1 MSATQSTNQTETQTV
16 QLSGIGYTQTILR
29 LKLTEIEKEQENDC
43 IVEEKSDE
51 KISEN
56 KFNINGKT
64 VKICITKEIFD
75 ELFRENFED
84 SLILKSKK
92 IIIVALDFSGS
103 MSSYFKQLMD
113 IIKLLCD
120 ENPDADNIYIVT
132 YGSYSKHYKPYN
144 YPRDHIGNYRCGSY
158 DTGGGTDFNNAFIN
172 VLKIVEENPD
182 TEPILFFLTDG
193 GSSGYQ
199 HTLEKVKNCI
209 SDIRPYCFGGGAS
222 ISGLDNVRRVSSSG
236 ISEILED
243 FMSCT
248 AFIVDTHVSNIVI
261 ETTLGTFS
269 IPIVLNNGDSTEGN
283 ETKQG
288 TVYFDNLQGEIL
300 SCSIVSRGI
309 SISLEKSDTL
319 KLDDIDAIFG
329 KLLSL
334 VENQNPSTDMIASV
348 CKDLSVIINDPE
360 LSDDPRTKSVKSR
373 VMDILSRL
381 ETSSLKTDIGINSSA
396 VGDIRNILKKMAT
409 SVKAMVLGKKGRSY
423 RNIGKAACKISKYVD
438 KIASNLQKW
447 ETVGCVPNCIQLLPQ
462 QNSEIEDTL
471 LMSCDGIPC
480 SYLCVNSISSASNLE
495 NVFNAME
502 SDNKSLLD
510 DIKKLAAVINN
521 PAGANI
527 SVMDQILFRSTIES
541 LTPQLL
547 EKLALSTHALFLPYG
562 NFDSLWLSQV
572 WRMYAGMLLVGHPI
586 EMGISTGNVFTTSL
600 TSCLLLLTPESTHQL
615 RALSFFLGYAK
626 SYMNT
631 NTRNGL
637 LSDVYRSYSN
647 DIMAFVNSRR
657 EGSDKQLTNIF
668 SSFGAILSMITTPM
682 YQESTQISFEDCRG
696 LILSSYF
703 ENLRQHLQSQFNSP
717 AQFDKALDD
726 FSKTLGF
733 EEYFGRYD
741 EPNFDDFSSLIR
753 EFGRGN
759 IPIDAVLTQLRD
771 RVEIN
776 ISDFCPD
783 FSNIEE
789 LFQKY
794 LPNVTNK
801 GGLGT
806 VSTILSIADIV
817 KIIKLIKVISVYSKN
832 VSKTNFD
839 FIGISNLFYGILP
852 EETCIDIIKMSES
865 IPDIVTNETNLAM
878 LIYLLNKNADSSKMI
893 LQPFGEDINIATLF
907 NKSTVQRDEVKNR
920 LKMILLKFLNQAC
933 GSEHLGSESPE
944 TLIGILK
951 ILKSIG
957 FDEITEDYYRI
968 ISIINKVSNEA
979 NRTKLFLNF
988 TAIIK
993 NFLNVD
999 EIHDKLLE
1007 NGLPLKI
1014 IEMQISKMT
1023 QEQCCV
1029 IPSILTVTGTRRY
1042 RSALEILI
1050 DKGCFFETEVISL
1063 EFEIHTYETIDGK
1076 NTKTLI
1082 DKAIFK
1088 TRVNKISIKNIKEI
1102 LKKNPELFKLSG
1114 IQFILKWASLYT
1126 YFIGNYECIGFDTYF
1141 KIPTC
1146 IGTKEKLSEIDVI
1159 ESCNVSYSNWN
1170 DEIKCQQE
1178 IEPNTHKYSSKEE
1191 KRAAREQRKHD
1202 KNS

>member
-1 MSATQSTNQTETQTV
+1 MSATQSSNQTETQTV

-29 LKLTEIEKEQENDC
+29 LKLSKNEEEQGDLC
-43 IVEEKSDE
+43 VKEEKSDE
-51 KISEN
+51 KISDN

-75 ELFRENFED
+75 ELFRQNVED
-84 SLILKSKK
+84 VIIEKSNK

-103 MSSYFKQLMD
+103 MCYYFKQLMD

-132 YGSYSKHYKPYN
+132 YGSYSKHYKPNN
-144 YPRDHIGNYRCGSY
+144 YPRDSSGNYRCGSY

-172 VLKIVEENPD
+172 ILQIVEENPD

-209 SDIRPYCFGGGAS
+209 FDIRPYCFGGGAS
-222 ISGLDNVRRVSSSG
+222 IPGLDNIKRVSSSG

-269 IPIVLNNGDSTEGN
+269 IPIVLNDGDSTEGN
-283 ETKQG
+283 VTKQG
-288 TVYFDNLQGEIL
+288 TVYFDNLEGEIL
-300 SCSIVSRGI
+300 SCCIVSRGM
-309 SISLEKSDTL
+309 SISLEKSNTL

-334 VENQNPSTDMIASV
+334 VENPNPSTDMISSV

-373 VMDILSRL
+373 VMDILSKL

-409 SVKAMVLGKKGRSY
+409 TVKAMVLGKKGSSY
-423 RNIGKAACKISKYVD
+423 RSIGRAACKISKYVD

-462 QNSEIEDTL
+462 QISDIDDTL
-471 LMSCDGIPC
+471 LMSCEGVTC

-502 SDNKSLLD
+502 SDNKSLVD

-541 LTPQLL
+541 LTPRLL

-562 NFDSLWLSQV
+562 NYDPVWLSQV

-586 EMGISTGNVFTTSL
+586 EMGISTGNIFTTSL
-600 TSCLLLLTPESTHQL
+600 TGCLLLLTPESTHQL

-626 SYMNT
+626 SFMNT

-668 SSFGAILSMITTPM
+668 SSFGAILSMITTSM
-682 YQESTQISFEDCRG
+682 YQESHQIAFEDCRG
-696 LILSSYF
+696 LVLSSYF

-717 AQFDKALDD
+717 AQFDAALYD
-726 FSKTLGF
+726 FTKTLGF
-733 EEYFGRYD
+733 EEYFGSYE
-741 EPNFDDFSSLIR
+741 EPNFDVFSSLIR

-759 IPIDAVLTQLRD
+759 IAIDAVLTQLRD

-776 ISDFCPD
+776 LSDFSPD

-806 VSTILSIADIV
+806 VSTIMSIADIT

-832 VSKTNFD
+832 VSETNFD
-839 FIGISNLFYGILP
+839 FIGISNLFCGILP
-852 EETCIDIIKMSES
+852 EKMCTDIIKMSES
-865 IPDIVTNETNLAM
+865 IPDIVTSEMNLAM
-878 LIYLLNKNADSSKMI
+878 LVYLLNKNADSSKMI
-893 LQPFGEDINIATLF
+893 LQPFDEYLNIASLF

-920 LKMILLKFLNQAC
+920 LKMMLLKFLNQAC
-933 GSEHLGSESPE
+933 GSEHFGSESPD

-968 ISIINKVSNEA
+968 ISIINKVSNEGS
-979 NRTKLFLNF
+979 RTTLFLNF

-993 NFLNVD
+993 NFLNVE

-1007 NGLPLKI
+1007 NGLPAEI
-1014 IEMQISKMT
+1014 IEMQIFKMT
-1023 QEQCCV
+1023 QAQCCV
-1029 IPSILTVTGTRRY
+1029 VPSILTTTSTRRY
-1042 RSALEILI
+1042 RSSLEMLVN
-1050 DKGCFFETEVISL
+1050 KGCVVETVVISL
-1063 EFEIHTYETIDGK
+1063 EFEIYTRETIDGK
-1076 NTKTLI
+1076 ITKTLI

-1088 TRVNKISIKNIKEI
+1088 THVNKISIKNIKEI
-1102 LKKNPELFKLSG
+1102 LKKHPELFKFSG
-1114 IQFILKWASLYT
+1114 IQFILKWASLNT
-1126 YFIGNYECIGFDTYF
+1126 YFIDNFNCVGFDSYF

-1159 ESCNVSYSNWN
+1159 ESCNVSYSKW
-1170 DEIKCQQE
+1170 DDDIKCQQE
-1178 IEPNTHKYSSKEE
+1178 IDSNTHKYSSKEE
-1191 KRAAREQRKHD
+1191 RKAAREQRKHE